1 MQHCF
6 LVGLS
11 HTICSGSATQTQP
24 WSSFKMKSNLC
35 IWIYPGENQLRS
47 DKGTVHSFAGHWH
60 FLTRSCCVFSFHRP
74 EISFRYS
81 FDSDLV
87 FPVML
92 SAIEHLHMRN
102 ALDVMVRWLY
112 TVAVSYVFEVF
123 GSDTHLY
130 ALTTHS
136 AVFHV
141 AGDTFVR

>member
-1 MQHCF
+1 
-6 LVGLS
+6 
-11 HTICSGSATQTQP
+11 
-24 WSSFKMKSNLC
+24 
-35 IWIYPGENQLRS
+35 
-47 DKGTVHSFAGHWH
+47 
-60 FLTRSCCVFSFHRP
+60 
-74 EISFRYS
+74 
-81 FDSDLV
+81 
-87 FPVML
+87 ML